1 MKTTVK
7 ILAALAVLAAAF
19 TLCGCEKLGTELSE
33 LMIMQGIGVDK
44 IDGGYRVTVEILNNE
59 QLGSAEGG
67 VSSDLTRVYSCEGET
82 VSQALYKLPSLN
94 GNTPF
99 FAHNRVIV
107 LGESAVKDGID
118 EVLDFFERD
127 FNSRPTQLI
136 CAARECEAADILN
149 GKLPSGDVRSEI
161 LDDILQEAYN
171 TTSAP
176 RVRVIDAA
184 NRLNGETATL
194 CLPAV
199 TMKKEGKY
207 DVYAL
212 DGCAAFNIGGAF
224 GTYTSA
230 EASGGIQMLDGK
242 INRGE
247 ITAVTENGKHASFVI
262 LSGKT
267 SYKVSIVNGK
277 PSFTVTVKL
286 LCDLNTAE
294 GELPYSDDG
303 DYIKSLESSAEQ
315 AVCDTLT
322 KTVGFLQAEKLDAA
336 RFARRLECADAKG
349 YNSVKNDWSSV
360 FTESEVKIGV
370 DVTLRRIGEETF
382 HIKKR

>member
-7 ILAALAVLAAAF
+7 IFAVLAVLASSF
-19 TLCGCEKLGTELSE
+19 MLCGCEKLGTELSE

-44 IDGGYRVTVEILNNE
+44 TDSGYRVTVEILNNE

-82 VSQALYKLPSLN
+82 VSQALYKLPAFN

-107 LGESAVKDGID
+107 LGESVVKNGID

-136 CAARECEAADILN
+136 CAAKECEAADILK
-149 GKLPSGDVRSEI
+149 GELPSGDVRSEI
-161 LDDILQEAYN
+161 LDDILHEAFE

-176 RVRVIDAA
+176 RVRIIDAA
-184 NRLNGETATL
+184 NRLNGETTAL

-207 DVYAL
+207 DVYVL
-212 DGCAAFNIGGAF
+212 DGCAAFNIGGSF
-224 GTYTSA
+224 GAYTSA
-230 EASGGIQMLDGK
+230 EAASGIQMLDGFV
-242 INRGE
+242 NRGE

-267 SYKVSIVNGK
+267 SYKISVVNGK
-277 PSFTVTVKL
+277 PSFDITVKL

-294 GELPYSDDG
+294 GELAYSDDG

-315 AVCDTLT
+315 TVCDSLV
-322 KTVGFLQAEKLDAA
+322 KTVSFLQSEKLDAA
-336 RFARRLECADAKG
+336 RFARRLECADLKS
-349 YNSVKNDWSSV
+349 YNSVKNDWSAV
-360 FTESEVKIGV
+360 FAESEVKINT